1 MQSIAEKK
9 LEPGLNEFF
18 GFTGC
23 DLVSVNALVCAGWR
37 ETWET
42 KRGLLD

>member
-9 LEPGLNEFF
+9 LEPRLNGFF

-23 DLVSVNALVCAGWR
+23 ELVSVNALVCAGSSGER
-37 ETWET
+37 LGRR
-42 KRGLLD
+42 KGIY